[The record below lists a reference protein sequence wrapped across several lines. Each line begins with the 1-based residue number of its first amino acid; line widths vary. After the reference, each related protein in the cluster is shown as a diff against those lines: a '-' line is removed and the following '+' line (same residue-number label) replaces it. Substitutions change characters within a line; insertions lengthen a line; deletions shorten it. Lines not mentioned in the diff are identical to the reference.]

1 MATYVL
7 PQVLVFQE
15 FDLVPQAEVQD
26 LPAFITGGH
35 AYLSRC
41 DIADEKALA
50 LLGTYD
56 DDLDTCYSW
65 PNKPAGSVIDDDYTK
80 LCINSALLKYYGLAS
95 GLSVVADTNDVIAHA
110 DNFITNGTDV
120 RATALKDRDVAVGDT
135 IEVIGTEVATAAVIG
150 ICSYV
155 TGFVADQSASNAVNT
170 AADTEFSVVSATAY
184 TGTSDKTYRI
194 EVTNGALIA
203 AGTGPTVQVTTAD
216 GTDFSGPVEI
226 LSGSLTINVGTLGI
240 TALFDNAIPPTTLTT
255 GDVWEITATAA
266 ADTDF
271 NKVKVAHSLANF
283 ATITAINLYIK
294 KDIEFDNC
302 HLVAGQFNWTQS
314 DTELCVESGIQAYDS
329 TWTDGGVL
337 VALNVT
343 SSTYCTD
350 ANKMYAHY
358 RAWRSDITGSI
369 ESISDVA
376 NLSTAISGAL
386 HPDNELKWG
395 VYKALSNANG
405 QSVKYR
411 AVADISSL
419 VSWNAVIE
427 AIQERTDIY
436 GLVPLTKDKTV
447 LDLFQAH
454 VNNSSNE
461 VAGRWRVLWA
471 NLKVEPVSSVLSAA
485 NSSDLAV
492 VSALTEDDPS
502 TSGTQYTRLR
512 VTTANANFVATGVK
526 AGDIVRYQYA
536 EDGCGVTTY
545 NEYVIDAVL
554 NEDELRLVTGT
565 TAAVAT
571 IKMEIHRNLSLTDQ
585 ASAIGTS
592 AGVYGSSRVRAVWPD
607 TVGSGGLTFP
617 GYHLCAALAGLTSGV
632 VPQQGLTN
640 LEIAGFDDVSRTSDT
655 FSKAQLDAMA
665 VSGTWIV
672 TQDAAGNIFS
682 RHALTTGEY
691 SDINAREEVVTRNVD
706 SISYYFQEVFSPY
719 IGVANVTTS
728 LITMIAADIDASLN
742 FLKDANYSA
751 RLGGQLVN
759 GIVTDLREHTTFKD
773 RLVIGLDITIP
784 YALNNIEVHLL
795 V

>member
-56 DDLDTCYSW
+56 DETDTCYSW

-80 LCINSALLKYYGLAS
+80 LCIDSALLKYYNLPSSLTKVGS
-95 GLSVVADTNDVIAHA
+95 DTIEHV
-110 DNFITNGTDV
+110 DNFITNGSYV
-120 RATALKDRDVAVGDT
+120 RATALLDRDVAVGDT
-135 IEVIGTEVATAAVIG
+135 IEVIGSDGSDVIG

-155 TGFVADQSASNAVNT
+155 TGFDADQSAANVTT
-170 AADTEFSVVSATAY
+170 AASEFAVDSATAY
-184 TGTSDKTYRI
+184 TGTVNKTYRV

-203 AGTGPTVQVTTAD
+203 AGAGPTVQITTTD

-226 LSGSLTINVGTLGI
+226 LSGSLTINAGTLGI
-240 TALFDNAIPPTTLTT
+240 TITFAAGTLVT
-255 GDVWEITATAA
+255 GVVYEIAAVAA

-271 NKVKVAHSLANF
+271 NKVKIAHSLADF
-283 ATITAINLYIK
+283 TSITSIILYIK

-302 HLVAGQFNWTQS
+302 HLVAGQFNWIQS
-314 DTELCVESGIQAYDS
+314 DTELCVEAGIQAYDS

-337 VALNVT
+337 VALDVT

-358 RAWRSDITGSI
+358 RAWRSDITGSV

-405 QSVKYR
+405 QDVKYR
-411 AVADISSL
+411 AVADISNL
-419 VSWNAVIE
+419 TSWNEAIE
-427 AIQERTDIY
+427 SIQERTDIY
-436 GLVPLTKDKTV
+436 GLVPLTKDKNV
-447 LDLFQAH
+447 LDLFHAH

-471 NLKVEPVSSVLSAA
+471 NLKVDPVSAILSAA

-492 VSALTEDDPS
+492 VSAETEDDPD

-512 VTTANANFVATGVK
+512 VTSANANFVTTGVK
-526 AGDIVRYQYA
+526 AGDIARYQYA
-536 EDGCGVTTY
+536 QDGCGVTTY

-565 TAAVAT
+565 TAAEGTALKV
-571 IKMEIHRNLSLTDQ
+571 EIHRNLSLTDQ
-585 ASAIGTS
+585 ASAIGVS

-607 TVGSGGLTFP
+607 TVGSGGLTYP

-640 LEIAGFDDVSRTSDT
+640 LEISGFDDVSRTSDT
-655 FSKAQLDAMA
+655 FSKSQLDSMA

-706 SISYYFQEVFSPY
+706 SISYYFQDVFSPY
-719 IGVANVTTS
+719 IGVSNVTDS
-728 LITMIAADIDASLN
+728 LITMIAADIDASIS

-751 RLGGQLVN
+751 RLGGQLIN
-759 GIVTDLREHTTFKD
+759 GTVTDLREHTTFKD
-773 RLVIGLDITIP
+773 RLVIGLDITVP